1 MKTHWYFETVTPKK
15 HPEAHRNRAWCQ
27 RAIENP
33 IRKTVQSDGKIQH
46 WIWLP
51 HEKRYLRVV
60 TLEDGETIFNAHY
73 DRRFKP

>member
-15 HPEAHRNRAWCQ
+15 HPEAHRNRSWCQ

-33 IRKTVQSDGKIQH
+33 IRRIVQSDGKIQH

-51 HEKRYLRVV
+51 HENR
-60 TLEDGETIFNAHY
+60 
-73 DRRFKP
+73 

>member
-33 IRKTVQSDGKIQH
+33 IRRTVQSDGKIQH
-46 WIWLP
+46 WIWLL
-51 HEKRYLRVV
+51 HENRYLRVV